1 MGRAEWHAP
10 DAQPGLA
17 VDPPVM
23 QRARGKL
30 CVSLCQGEDGATRVV
45 DLFQQGCLKVRLPR
59 AENDNE
65 ADLVVMNT
73 AGGLTG
79 GDRVSIEVTAAA
91 GARVT
96 VTTPGCER
104 IYRSAQGEAVIEQQ
118 LRVGPRAR
126 LDWMPQETIL
136 YEGSRVRR
144 RLQADL
150 EDDAE
155 ITIVETI
162 LFGRAAMGER
172 LVHGAF
178 SDFWTIRRDG
188 RLIFADGTRIGEG
201 FEQAVACPTALGGE
215 VALTSLVHVGP
226 DLAGKRDAL
235 RAGFAGLADVRAGAS
250 VVGDVLVAR
259 MVAPDGSGLRHALVA
274 ALGSLRHPRA
284 VPRLWFF

>member
-17 VDPPVM
+17 VDPPVV

-30 CVSLCQGEDGATRVV
+30 YVGLCRGEDGATRVV

-59 AENDNE
+59 PENVGE

-79 GDRVSIEVTAAA
+79 GDRVSIEVAAAA

-104 IYRSAQGEAVIEQQ
+104 IYRSAQGEAVIEQR
-118 LRVGPRAR
+118 LRVGPGAR
-126 LDWMPQETIL
+126 LDWIPQETIL
-136 YEGSRVRR
+136 YDRSRVRR
-144 RLQADL
+144 RLEAHL

-172 LVHGAF
+172 LIHGAF
-178 SDFWTIRRDG
+178 SDFWTIHRDG

-201 FEQAVACPTALGGE
+201 FEQTMANPATLGGE
-215 VALTSLVHVGP
+215 VALASLVHVGP

-235 RAGFAGLADVRAGAS
+235 RAGFAGGADVRAGAS

-259 MVAPDGSGLRHALVA
+259 MVAPGGSGLRHALVA

-284 VPRLWFF
+284 TPRLWFF